1 MQSASQATS
10 GPFQGSTCAH
20 LSSYNRFT
28 LDDMPAC
35 RPKQWTC
42 SVQTSQFE
50 PLKNDFH
57 FKEKVLITN
66 ARNGIVD
73 MFLRSQKDKWQK
85 TSKIFFTKK
94 KFSNWTELNLNW
106 KWKLNLLDAGA
117 SGQEWIG
124 RMSLKEWISRL
135 TAMDH
140 NGNGWMMMRN
150 CKILPI
156 QFKLLA
162 VTKYINFVFNLSRSI
177 FMRKKK

>member
-1 MQSASQATS
+1 MQSACHATS

-42 SVQTSQFE
+42 PVQTS
-50 PLKNDFH
+50 DFH

-66 ARNGIVD
+66 ARNGIVE

-94 KFSNWTELNLNW
+94 SFLIELNWTWTENE
-106 KWKLNLLDAGA
+106 KWIRLMQVPVDRNGLAEWVWR
-117 SGQEWIG
+117 SGSRDWQQWI
-124 RMSLKEWISRL
+124 I
-135 TAMDH
+135 TAMD
-140 NGNGWMMMRN
+140 GWWCGIVKYFRYSLN
-150 CKILPI
+150 FWQWLNISIL
-156 QFKLLA
+156 
-162 VTKYINFVFNLSRSI
+162 SSI
-177 FMRKKK
+177 YPDRFSCEKKK